1 MAYGTD
7 VGRKISDKYAY
18 FIRGRQLIIVE
29 YPTALEVPIGDEP
42 PYVAPTTAINSG
54 LLLEYTAIPDTSG
67 IVNESS
73 EIPLNDTLALA
84 LVDYIRATLIDSP
97 ELIQQREYYMTRFRN
112 RIAKYVT
119 ARVGGVRRVVTRKF

>member
-7 VGRKISDKYAY
+7 AGRLVADKYAY
-18 FIRGRQLIIVE
+18 FIRGRQLIIIE
-29 YPTALEVPIGDEP
+29 YPTNTEVNIGDTP
-42 PYVAPTTAINSG
+42 LYSSPTSTITNG

-73 EIPLNDTLALA
+73 DIPLNDTLALA

-97 ELIQQREYYMTRFRN
+97 EMLQQREYYMNRFRQ
-112 RIAKYVT
+112 RVAKYVT
-119 ARVGGVRRVVTRKF
+119 ARVGGARRVITRKF